1 MGKTKPAKEILI
13 TTTEVLAPVVDMGIL
28 TKTHISGRKIV
39 DQREDGQF
47 IEIVDDQKSTY
58 RLHISEY
65 NLLK

>member
-1 MGKTKPAKEILI
+1 MGKTKPVKEVLT
-13 TTTEVLAPVVDMGIL
+13 TTTEVIAPVVDLGIL
-28 TKTHISGRKIV
+28 TKTFVNGRKIV
-39 DQREDGQF
+39 SQREDGQF